1 MLESP
6 EKVTVSASMVTVPA
20 TLLLFSA
27 ETPSTVTAPVV
38 CSVSPV
44 ESMFCSSAP
53 ERLRASVTAVSPNP
67 MPSPS
72 LSIRLVAA
80 FPESMSPAIATSP
93 AVISNALLLVRRSSL
108 AVIVKVP
115 VPSLSV
121 SASIVMAA
129 VAIKSRSKVMPPV
142 AYISMLLVVRALIV
156 VSELTRIDAAVSV
169 VAPVPLL
176 FVPADVARPKTSVP
190 EVDRLLIS
198 VALIPDELIVNGELF
213 DVVM

>member
-1 MLESP
+1 
-6 EKVTVSASMVTVPA
+6 
-20 TLLLFSA
+20 
-27 ETPSTVTAPVV
+27 
-38 CSVSPV
+38 
-44 ESMFCSSAP
+44 
-53 ERLRASVTAVSPNP
+53 
-67 MPSPS
+67 
-72 LSIRLVAA
+72 
-80 FPESMSPAIATSP
+80 
-93 AVISNALLLVRRSSL
+93 
-108 AVIVKVP
+108 
-115 VPSLSV
+115 
-121 SASIVMAA
+121 MAA